1 MFHMNEWAELKLVKA
16 SRHLLMNMISC
27 NINNVIDDLG
37 SRVQNKSGCVR
48 QACSIY

>member
-1 MFHMNEWAELKLVKA
+1 MFHVNEWAELKLVKA
-16 SRHLLMNMISC
+16 SRHLLMISC
-27 NINNVIDDLG
+27 KINNVIDDLG